1 MNRLTRSLPL
11 LLELAWRNLWRNPR
25 RTLLTVV
32 AITLAV
38 MSMVVLGAFMRAWSS
53 STLNTTIENL
63 TGHIQIHALH
73 YMDDPGIERSM
84 PALPDDGLA
93 ALNTQPVS
101 VWAQRVRVP
110 AMLRTE
116 RENSPVEL
124 LGIQPD
130 KERDLSFIAGAVEQ
144 GSYFT
149 TSDQRG
155 ILIGRALMD
164 RLQTR
169 FGRRVVLMSQ
179 GVDGQVKEIGT
190 PVVGVFSAAPEL
202 ERSVVFITLPRAQ
215 RMLGLGDGYSEIAL
229 KLTEREQLSDVA
241 QSLRQLLPGL
251 DVRTWYELQP
261 FTKAMLE
268 MSEGTI
274 LIWILVSFAVV
285 AFGLINTLLM
295 AIYERMREFGL
306 LQALGMRPGM
316 LLLQMMCESLLLVG
330 VATLAGILLGAM
342 IVLAYAD
349 GLDFGS
355 WASGAQ
361 YFGAASVLYPE
372 LSWGELIYIGVVVWC
387 LGVVASLYP
396 AWMASRRVPV
406 DVLNRAQH

>member
-1 MNRLTRSLPL
+1 MNRFTGSLPL

-38 MSMVVLGAFMRAWSS
+38 MSMVVLGAFMRAWST

-84 PALPDDGLA
+84 PALPDEGLA
-93 ALNTQPVS
+93 TLNNQPVS

-149 TSDQRG
+149 TPDQRG
-155 ILIGRALMD
+155 ILIGRTLMD

-330 VATLAGILLGAM
+330 VATLAGLLLGAM

-355 WASGAQ
+355 WGSGAQ